1 MSLDPSRIAI
11 PTSSEQLY
19 SIQMETAYLYELH
32 VTRQPGKGSPE
43 GPHLEP
49 SIVGHNLSPDGL
61 TLSVLLR
68 AKAGMT
74 FREDVA
80 AIIDCTMLGVF
91 RSTHPID
98 ATTAAEFSVREG
110 LVLLWP
116 YLRTTIADIATR
128 LQLPFPA
135 LPTLDVQQLLQLF
148 KETVEKAGQAAN
160 RPKSRSRRKS
170 TAVS

>member
-1 MSLDPSRIAI
+1 MSLDPSRISVPA
-11 PTSSEQLY
+11 SNEQLY

-32 VTRQPGKGSPE
+32 VTREPGTGTPE
-43 GPHLEP
+43 GPVLEP
-49 SIVGHNLSPDGL
+49 SVVGHNLSPDGL

-91 RSTHPID
+91 RSTQPID
-98 ATTAAEFSVREG
+98 PAAAAEFSIREG

-116 YLRTTIADIATR
+116 YLRATIADIATR
-128 LQLPFPA
+128 LQLAFPL

-148 KETVEKAGQAAN
+148 KQAVEKAEQTASK
-160 RPKSRSRRKS
+160 PKSRSRRKS
-170 TAVS
+170 TVVS